1 MMNKIKRAEVY
12 AKQKLAKGKAKSE
25 KRKRQREEEAGDE
38 DGGAARKA
46 ARPQPKTTES
56 MRLKDDTI
64 ATDGDDEVIRDE
76 AEDEFAT
83 IWSGE
88 ELPKVMITT
97 QRFPSAR
104 AFPLIAEF
112 LRMLPRA
119 FYYKRGHFELKKICE
134 YASEKK
140 FTHLM
145 VVTERL
151 KRPNGLIIV
160 KLPLGPTAVFKLRS
174 AVKASDIKGHGA
186 PTPHACELIL
196 NNFAT
201 RLGRRVG
208 RVLGSLFQHNPDFTG
223 RQVATFH
230 NQRDFIFFRMHR
242 YIFEGGDE
250 IDDGNEGETGKMK
263 KKPAKKATKPVRVRM
278 QELGP
283 RFTLKL
289 KYLLA
294 GTFDTSFGEYE
305 FIRRKAVADLS
316 RHRFDL

>member
-1 MMNKIKRAEVY
+1 
-12 AKQKLAKGKAKSE
+12 
-25 KRKRQREEEAGDE
+25 
-38 DGGAARKA
+38 
-46 ARPQPKTTES
+46 
-56 MRLKDDTI
+56 
-64 ATDGDDEVIRDE
+64 
-76 AEDEFAT
+76 
-83 IWSGE
+83 
-88 ELPKVMITT
+88 
-97 QRFPSAR
+97 
-104 AFPLIAEF
+104 
-112 LRMLPRA
+112 
-119 FYYKRGHFELKKICE
+119 
-134 YASEKK
+134 
-140 FTHLM
+140 M

-250 IDDGNEGETGKMK
+250 IDDGNDFFLFSDKVDWIITNPPFSIFSKIIKHGLEVSDNSVWLLPTWKIK
-263 KKPAKKATKPVRVRM
+263 LLPLRAAHKFIPA
-278 QELGP
+278 
-283 RFTLKL
+283 
-289 KYLLA
+289 LA
-294 GTFDTSFGEYE
+294 
-305 FIRRKAVADLS
+305 
-316 RHRFDL
+316 